1 MIKASLA
8 HAGVMAALHG
18 AVFPEDPW
26 DEANFAALFQQNGV
40 SGLLDPRGGFVLFW
54 LVADEASVITLG
66 VVPKRQGI
74 GRALLAAGLQQ
85 MREAGAVM
93 IYLEVAATNM
103 AARKLYEGFGFQQTG
118 LRKKYY
124 TDGDDAVTMSLGL

>member
-1 MIKASLA
+1 
-8 HAGVMAALHG
+8 MAALHG